1 MNEGSEDGV
10 STGVSSGNLVR
21 CAECGCSSGL
31 NWSAWIACRVD
42 DLVGGEPPELAFFCP
57 ECAERE
63 FGFGAV

>member
-1 MNEGSEDGV
+1 MNEQSEDGL

-21 CAECGCSSGL
+21 CAECDCSSGL
-31 NWSAWIACRVD
+31 NWYGWIACRVD
-42 DLVGGEPPELAFFCP
+42 DLLSGELPELAFFCS